1 MNDNRFSPGLRVHAT
16 RVPTTLAAMVL
27 SVGLGVGLGAGLGGC
42 AGAHKNEPE
51 FVEQRNRSE
60 DLIRAQQFQQQ
71 AFAAQQEKEYG
82 RAIEL
87 YGRALQID
95 SGLGAAWHNAG
106 ICFMEEKRYMESR
119 DAFLRAAELLATDP
133 RPYENLGVLY
143 LERLGHA
150 RQAYDAYG
158 RALERDPYSLPA
170 LRGSAS
176 SIRLL
181 RLVSTEG
188 QARLQRGLEVDPDAG
203 WREIMTTERIRVEAG
218 LREESRR

>member
-1 MNDNRFSPGLRVHAT
+1 MS
-16 RVPTTLAAMVL
+16 
-27 SVGLGVGLGAGLGGC
+27 AGLGRW
-42 AGAHKNEPE
+42 AGRLRRREQEDTE

-71 AFAAQQEKEYG
+71 AFTTQAGKGVWTRY
-82 RAIEL
+82 RAV
-87 YGRALQID
+87 RAPPLQID

-133 RPYENLGVLY
+133 RPYENLGVLH
-143 LERLGHA
+143 RATRAHT
-150 RQAYDAYG
+150 QAYDAYG
-158 RALERDPYSLPA
+158 RALERDPYSLAA

-181 RLVSTEG
+181 GPLCPPRARHASSAALRST
-188 QARLQRGLEVDPDAG
+188 PTPAG
-203 WREIMTTERIRVEAG
+203 TR
-218 LREESRR
+218 S